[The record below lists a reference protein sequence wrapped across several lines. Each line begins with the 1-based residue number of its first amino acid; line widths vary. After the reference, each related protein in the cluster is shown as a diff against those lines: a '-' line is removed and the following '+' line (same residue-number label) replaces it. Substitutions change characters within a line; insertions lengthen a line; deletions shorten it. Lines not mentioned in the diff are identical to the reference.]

1 MKSFN
6 RNTWCVLLLV
16 ASAGLGG
23 FAKDKKE
30 DEKIP
35 PSVSIQEKKFEDLR
49 PVAEKARFNNL
60 KPLIEMVKHELFET
74 GFSVKDERDLADS
87 LEEQKKSGVMD
98 GMEGDAPV
106 GGDLK
111 IPAFYL
117 RLKVLQYGFQT
128 TSWKNPESGN
138 TTTKQFL
145 SAQMTSTIVDARSG
159 RLIGSANVKA
169 GPLEVPTINGQL
181 GGQSGNYDEQ
191 MLQAL
196 NQQCAQQIVAYLTKK
211 TPSKFRPEGASGK
224 VLKVADYGVL
234 VKINPEKVKVGDIL
248 DIFKTES
255 LEDDDDEDKDDDDD
269 DEDLVEEIYVG
280 SASVSEIKTKYV
292 VCVPMPESKSAKFE
306 KKQLARPSTRYKP
319 DNASTVSAPASVVTD
334 PF

>member
-1 MKSFN
+1 MKLQN
-6 RNTWCVLLLV
+6 QRIIATLLL
-16 ASAGLGG
+16 ASLMG
-23 FAKDKKE
+23 FTSAAKDKQE
-30 DEKIP
+30 EKTP
-35 PSVSIQEKKFEDLR
+35 PSVSIQEQKFEDLR
-49 PVAEKARFNNL
+49 PAEEKRRFNNL
-60 KPLIEMVKHELFET
+60 KPLIEMIKHELFEA
-74 GFSVKDERDLADS
+74 GFSVKDEADMVDAQK
-87 LEEQKKSGVMD
+87 EQEKSQVMD
-98 GMEGDAPV
+98 GVEGDEKV
-106 GGDLK
+106 EGNLK
-111 IPAFYL
+111 IPAFFL

-128 TSWKNPESGN
+128 VSQNNVMSGN
-138 TTTKQFL
+138 TTKKQFL
-145 SAQMTSTIVDARSG
+145 SAQMTSTIVDVRSG

-169 GPLEVPTINGQL
+169 GPLELRTLNGET

-255 LEDDDDEDKDDDDD
+255 LDDDDDDDKDDDDD

-280 SASVSEIKTKYV
+280 SASVSEIKKKYV

-306 KKQLARPSTRYKP
+306 KKQLARPSTRYK
-319 DNASTVSAPASVVTD
+319 ASAPAASSTSANAATD

>member
-23 FAKDKKE
+23 FAKDKE

-35 PSVSIQEKKFEDLR
+35 PSVSIQEQKFEDLR
-49 PVAEKARFNNL
+49 PAAEKARFNNL

-87 LEEQKKSGVMD
+87 LKEQKKSEIMD

-111 IPAFYL
+111 IPAFFL

-128 TSWKNPESGN
+128 VSQNNVMSGN
-138 TTTKQFL
+138 TTKKQFL
-145 SAQMTSTIVDARSG
+145 SAQMTSTIVDVRSG

-169 GPLEVPTINGQL
+169 GPLELKTLNGQT

-211 TPSKFRPEGASGK
+211 TPAKFRPEGASGK

-255 LEDDDDEDKDDDDD
+255 LDDDDDDEEDDD
-269 DEDLVEEIYVG
+269 DEDLVEEIYIG
-280 SASVSEIKTKYV
+280 SASVSEIKKKYV

-306 KKQLARPSTRYKP
+306 KKQLARPSTRYKSG
-319 DNASTVSAPASVVTD
+319 NAAPASTPTSAATD